1 MSTLARTPA
10 ADSDALLVP
19 AWRRARFWVAI
30 AVALVLAALAV
41 TALTGT
47 SDRALDP
54 ASSAPDG
61 SKALATVL
69 RAHGVRVHTSTQL
82 AGAGGRVVV
91 TDPDSYPRAQLR
103 ALSHRAE
110 LVLLGGSE
118 RSLSA
123 LGVTAGPPMLLA
135 GRTAP
140 GCDWAGATA
149 AGTVDLPPG
158 TLGYPGGAGQ
168 RCFAG
173 AALRGDGWA
182 VLGSSRLLRND
193 TVARE
198 GVAALDV
205 NVLTD
210 DLTVRELT
218 WLLPGTEATGSAAP
232 TAWAL
237 FPDGARRAFLWLT
250 ALGVLLVLWRARR
263 FGPVVSEPLPVVVRA
278 AELVEGHGRLY
289 QRARAREQAAA
300 ALRAG
305 AVHRLGVRLGLP
317 RGTPLPTLAHAVA
330 ARTGRPGTA
339 VRTLLAGPAPESDP
353 DLVDLALALDDLH
366 DLHDRDDT
374 DGVDDLPAVPGVPVP
389 PPKGTAP

>member
-1 MSTLARTPA
+1 M
-10 ADSDALLVP
+10 SDAGGTGSEVFAP

-47 SDRALDP
+47 SNRALDP

-61 SKALATVL
+61 SKALATLL
-69 RAHGVRVHTSTQL
+69 RAHGVRMHTSTHL
-82 AGAGGRVVV
+82 DGASGRVVV
-91 TDPDSYPRAQLR
+91 TDPDSYTAGQLR

-123 LGVTAGPPMLLA
+123 LDITTGPALLLA

-140 GCDWAGATA
+140 GCDWPGATA
-149 AGTVDLPPG
+149 AGAVDLPAG

-168 RCFAG
+168 RCFDG
-173 AALRGDGWA
+173 ALLRGDGWA
-182 VLGSSRLLRND
+182 ALGSSRVLRND
-193 TVARE
+193 TVARD
-198 GVAALDV
+198 GIAALDV

-218 WLLPGTEATGSAAP
+218 WLLPGTDATGSAAP

-237 FPDGARRAFLWLT
+237 FPDGARRAFVWL
-250 ALGVLLVLWRARR
+250 AVLGVLLVLWRARR

-289 QRARAREQAAA
+289 QRAHAREQAAA

-305 AVHRLGVRLGLP
+305 TAHRLGVRLALP
-317 RGTPLPTLAHAVA
+317 RGTPLPALAHAVA
-330 ARTGRPGTA
+330 ARTGRPETA
-339 VRTLLAGPAPESDP
+339 VRILLAGPVPASDA
-353 DLVDLALALDDLH
+353 DLVDLALALDDL
-366 DLHDRDDT
+366 
-374 DGVDDLPAVPGVPVP
+374 DDLAELHAVSAESNVPVP
-389 PPKGTAP
+389 LSKGTP

>member
-1 MSTLARTPA
+1 VSELSQTSSQA
-10 ADSDALLVP
+10 ATQPALLAP
-19 AWRRARFWVAI
+19 AWRRARFWLAI

-47 SDRALDP
+47 SNRALDP

-61 SKALATVL
+61 SKALATLL
-69 RAHGVRVHTSTQL
+69 RAHGVRVHTSTHL
-82 AGAGGRVVV
+82 GGARGRVVV
-91 TDPDSYPRAQLR
+91 TDPDSYTAGQLR

-123 LGVTAGPPMLLA
+123 LDITSGPAQLLA

-149 AGTVDLPPG
+149 AGAVDLPPG

-168 RCFAG
+168 RCFDG
-173 AALRGDGWA
+173 ALVRGAGWA

-193 TVARE
+193 TVARD
-198 GVAALDV
+198 GIAALDV

-237 FPDGARRAFLWLT
+237 FPDGARRAFVWL
-250 ALGVLLVLWRARR
+250 AVLGVLLVLWRARR

-289 QRARAREQAAA
+289 QRARARERAAA
-300 ALRAG
+300 ALRAA
-305 AVHRLGVRLGLP
+305 AVHRLGARLGLP
-317 RGTPLPTLAHAVA
+317 RGAPLPALAQAVA
-330 ARTGRPGTA
+330 ARTGRPEDA
-339 VRTLLAGPAPESDP
+339 VRTLLAGPVPASDA
-353 DLVDLALALDDLH
+353 DLVDLALALDDL
-366 DLHDRDDT
+366 
-374 DGVDDLPAVPGVPVP
+374 DDLAELHAVPAESNVPVP
-389 PPKGTAP
+389 LSKGTP